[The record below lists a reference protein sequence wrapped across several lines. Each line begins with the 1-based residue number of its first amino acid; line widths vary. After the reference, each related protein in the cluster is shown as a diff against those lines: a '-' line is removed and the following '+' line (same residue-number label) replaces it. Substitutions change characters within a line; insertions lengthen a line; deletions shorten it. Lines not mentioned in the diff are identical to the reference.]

1 VAVQVFPG
9 TGADAVLGVRPSRV
23 FHPVSLDEAE
33 EAVQQSAGE
42 GLRLAFV
49 GGGTELELGAPP
61 SALDAVISTQGL
73 DRVLEY
79 APLDQIV
86 TVEAGVT
93 LARLQAL
100 LQTKGQM
107 LALDP
112 PWTDRATVGGVVATN
127 AFGPRRTRYGSVRDL
142 IIGVTFIRADGTRA
156 KGGGKVVKNV
166 AGFDLPK
173 LMVGSLGSLGLIST
187 VTFRLHPLPESSS
200 TVVFSR
206 AAPPALGRVV
216 AEMRKAQ
223 LEPAAVAALWSEKG
237 LDLGCRFEGFEAGVR
252 KQRDGFLALGR
263 ALDLPVEV
271 LDGPAADGFWSR
283 QTSVREAPA
292 TVRAKLATL
301 PTELPRA
308 AAEVWPLLR
317 QTLKSPQAV
326 FYPTLGLSFVAGDM
340 SEANTLAT
348 SIASARET
356 LAARGGHLVLHAAP
370 AELRAR
376 TDVWGP
382 TPPGAV
388 LFRRVKDA
396 LDPEHRLAAGRT
408 VGGL

>member
-1 VAVQVFPG
+1 MAARAMPG
-9 TGADAVLGVRPSRV
+9 TPSEAVLGVQPTRVYRPDT
-23 FHPVSLDEAE
+23 LDEAE
-33 EAVQQSAGE
+33 EAIRESAQD

-61 SALDAVISTQGL
+61 SALDAVLCTLGL
-73 DRVLEY
+73 SRIVEY

-86 TVEAGVT
+86 TVESGVR
-93 LARLQAL
+93 LAVLQARLRE
-100 LQTKGQM
+100 KRQM

-112 PWTDRATVGGVVATN
+112 PWAERATVGGIVATN

-142 IIGVTFIRADGTRA
+142 LIGITLFRADGTRA
-156 KGGGKVVKNV
+156 KAGGKVVKNV

-173 LMVGSLGSLGLIST
+173 LMAGSLGSLGLIGT
-187 VTFRLHPLPESSS
+187 LTFRVHPLPEASS
-200 TVVFSR
+200 TVVFPR
-206 AAPPALGRVV
+206 AAPQTLGRVV
-216 AEMRKAQ
+216 EEMRAAQ
-223 LEPAAVAALWSEKG
+223 LEPAAVAALWSEAG

-252 KQRDGFLALGR
+252 QQRTRLESLARTLE
-263 ALDLPVEV
+263 LPAEV
-271 LDGPAADGFWSR
+271 LDGSAADGFWSR

-292 TVRAKLATL
+292 TVRAKISSL
-301 PTELPRA
+301 PSELPRVA
-308 AAEVWPLLR
+308 AQLWPQLCQALHAPR
-317 QTLKSPQAV
+317 AV
-326 FYPTLGLSFVAGDM
+326 FYPTLGLSFVAGNMRDAGALALAIAR
-340 SEANTLAT
+340 SREA
-348 SIASARET
+348 

-382 TPPGAV
+382 APAAAF

-396 LDPEHRLAAGRT
+396 LDPEHRLAAGRL

>member
-1 VAVQVFPG
+1 VAVPVSPSS
-9 TGADAVLGVRPSRV
+9 ASDAFLGVRPARV
-23 FHPVSLDEAE
+23 FRPTSLDEAE
-33 EAVQQSAGE
+33 EAVRQGAQE

-49 GGGTELELGAPP
+49 GGGTELDLGAPP
-61 SALDAVISTQGL
+61 TALDAVISTQGL
-73 DRVLEY
+73 ARVLEY

-93 LARLQAL
+93 LGALQAL
-100 LQTKGQM
+100 LRQKRQM

-112 PWTDRATVGGVVATN
+112 PWADRATLGGVVATN

-142 IIGVTFIRADGTRA
+142 IIGVTLIRADGTRA
-156 KGGGKVVKNV
+156 RGGGKVVKNV

-200 TVVFSR
+200 TVLFPR
-206 AAPPALGRVV
+206 ATPPAVGRVV
-216 AEMRKAQ
+216 AEMRKGQ
-223 LEPAAVAALWSEKG
+223 LEPAAVAALYSEGG
-237 LDLGCRFEGFEAGVR
+237 LDLGCRFEGFDAGVR
-252 KQRDGFLALGR
+252 TQRDRLA
-263 ALDLPVEV
+263 ALAQTMDMPVEV
-271 LDGPAADGFWSR
+271 LDGSAADAFWSR
-283 QTSVREAPA
+283 QMSVREAPA

-308 AAEVWPLLR
+308 VAQVWPLLR
-317 QTLKSPQAV
+317 DALQAPRAV
-326 FYPTLGLSFVAGDM
+326 FYPTLGLSFVAG
-340 SEANTLAT
+340 NTRDAGALAT
-348 SIASARET
+348 AVALAREA
-356 LAARGGHLVLHAAP
+356 LAPRGGHLVLHAAP

-382 TPPGAV
+382 TPSGDV
-388 LFRRVKDA
+388 LFHRVKDA
-396 LDPEHRLAAGRT
+396 LDPKHRLAAGRT